1 MSPKRENSKRK
12 TISSSPPMFNYIPVR
27 KSLRFLC
34 REIWFSD
41 ICPFPPPG
49 NKHGGFIFLFFFS
62 RVHIRET
69 EAGGPLVGG
78 YFVVLAAV
86 AIIIPTNYQCKLG
99 NYYCLGEER
108 REGSKKWSWEK
119 ICDDLVSTTIK
130 RKFNNFQKNVAYFFF
145 NINISL

>member
-1 MSPKRENSKRK
+1 MSPKRENSKKK
-12 TISSSPPMFNYIPVR
+12 TISSSPPMFNYKPV
-27 KSLRFLC
+27 SLDFCVVKYDSPISAL
-34 REIWFSD
+34 
-41 ICPFPPPG
+41 FPD

-99 NYYCLGEER
+99 NYYYLGEER
-108 REGSKKWSWEK
+108 REESKKWSWEK
-119 ICDDLVSTTIK
+119 ICDDLVSTAIK
-130 RKFNNFQKNVAYFFF
+130 RKFNNFQKNVAYFSF